1 MERGAK
7 SRDRDDERLMRARD
21 TLGYRDWTTA
31 SAILLFFVA
40 VYLAIELRRVR
51 IEERPKT

>member
-1 MERGAK
+1 
-7 SRDRDDERLMRARD
+7 MRARD